1 MNKLKYSYLSKQ
13 GTYRSVNQDSLALP
27 TEINTSLLQK
37 KGYLF
42 AVCDGVGGYEGGEI
56 ASKLCCSKLINA
68 YYEEKQD
75 EIKGWFQTKIQQI
88 NKYIIEHGQKNDLH
102 KMSTTLTALL
112 IKDNKAYTFNVG
124 DSRIYIYEN
133 SQLQQLTDDH
143 SLVWEQYE
151 KNLIEKDDIIS
162 SSIKNLITQAMGF
175 EMNLD
180 IQIKEFI
187 LPENFC
193 FLLCSDGLT
202 DVSIDDEIEMI
213 FNKQKSLDKIVDK
226 LYKIARENGAQDDVS
241 IIVVSN
247 YLEKRDNS
255 SSIGS

>member
-1 MNKLKYSYLSKQ
+1 
-13 GTYRSVNQDSLALP
+13 
-27 TEINTSLLQK
+27 
-37 KGYLF
+37 
-42 AVCDGVGGYEGGEI
+42 
-56 ASKLCCSKLINA
+56 
-68 YYEEKQD
+68 
-75 EIKGWFQTKIQQI
+75 
-88 NKYIIEHGQKNDLH
+88 
-102 KMSTTLTALL
+102 MSTTLTALL